1 MVKRSKSSQ
10 RWIER
15 QKRDPYVKKAVAAG
29 LGSRAHFK
37 LDQLDQRFAL
47 LRPHMAVLELGAAP
61 GGWTR
66 YLARR
71 VQDGFVV
78 AVDCRP
84 MPVPK
89 GVVFC
94 CIDIHSPEFERTLAD
109 LLGTRHLDLVLSD
122 MAPNITGVKVADQA
136 ATMALVHLATQTARE
151 WLKPGGAL
159 VVKMFQ
165 GEGVD
170 QWVAETR
177 ADFAKVVLAKPAASR
192 SESREVYGVATGF
205 TGLDRNKDVRGG
217 RSA

>member
-37 LDQLDQRFAL
+37 LDQLDQRFSL

-71 VQDGFVV
+71 VQGGCVI
-78 AVDCRP
+78 AVDYRP
-84 MPVPK
+84 MPVPH
-89 GVVFC
+89 GVTFL
-94 CIDIHSPEFERTLAD
+94 CIDIHSDEFGPALSEA
-109 LLGTRHLDLVLSD
+109 LGDRRLDLVLSD

-136 ATMALVHLATQTARE
+136 ATMGLVDLASEAAQR
-151 WLKPGGAL
+151 WLKPGGTLL
-159 VVKMFQ
+159 VKLFQ

-170 QWVAETR
+170 QWVKEMR
-177 ADFAKVVLAKPAASR
+177 KCFSKVVLAKPAASR
-192 SESREVYGVATGF
+192 SESREVYGIATGF
-205 TGLDRNKDVRGG
+205 TGDAPDPDRCG
-217 RSA
+217 SCPS

>member
-37 LDQLDQRFAL
+37 LDQLDKRFAL

-71 VQDGFVV
+71 VQDGFIV
-78 AVDCRP
+78 AVDCKS

-89 GVVFC
+89 GVVFRC
-94 CIDIHSPEFERTLAD
+94 VDIHAPDFERTLAESI
-109 LLGTRHLDLVLSD
+109 GPRRLDLVLSD

-136 ATMALVHLATQTARE
+136 ATMALVDVATQTARE
-151 WLKPGGAL
+151 WLKSGGSL
-159 VVKMFQ
+159 VVKM
-165 GEGVD
+165 
-170 QWVAETR
+170 
-177 ADFAKVVLAKPAASR
+177 
-192 SESREVYGVATGF
+192 
-205 TGLDRNKDVRGG
+205 
-217 RSA
+217 